1 MHISVIAVILQLIF
15 LEGILSIDNAAV
27 LGAMASRLPD
37 HRMVPWPGLLRF
49 MRRPGRVLLGNQR
62 PAALR
67 VGLLGAYAG
76 RGAMLFFA
84 GLVIAH
90 PWIRLVGAAYLLF
103 LVVRHFAEE
112 FCARSGDV
120 HQGSGAARRQ
130 PRGFWRT
137 VLSIELADLA
147 FSVDNVVAA
156 VALSPA
162 YWVTVIGVG
171 IGIIVMRFAA
181 GIFARMIR
189 WEPALA
195 NGAYILI
202 AAVGVELILESA
214 AGIFLTEMEQF
225 AVSAAIVGGTLLVAR
240 TGLRAVI
247 NRRMAFLPKACA
259 DVCSFRGRIAGSI
272 RGRRPG
278 SPSTPPGRTAPRG
291 SSSAEA

>member
-1 MHISVIAVILQLIF
+1 MHISVLAVILQLIF

-27 LGAMASRLPD
+27 LGAMASRLPGD
-37 HRMVPWPGLLRF
+37 RMVPWPRWLRF
-49 MRRPGRVLLGNQR
+49 MRRPGRVILGGQR
-62 PAALR
+62 EAALR

-90 PWIRLVGAAYLLF
+90 PWIRVAGAAYLLF

-112 FCARSGDV
+112 FCAGTGEKRGEPGVGRS
-120 HQGSGAARRQ
+120 RR
-130 PRGFWRT
+130 RGFWRT
-137 VLSIELADLA
+137 VLSIELADMA

-171 IGIIVMRFAA
+171 IGIIIMRFAA

-202 AAVGVELILESA
+202 AAVGVELVLESA

-240 TGLRAVI
+240 TGLRAPV

-259 DVCSFRGRIAGSI
+259 GICRFFREMAGSSG
-272 RGRRPG
+272 GRRAEEA
-278 SPSTPPGRTAPRG
+278 SSHPGRTGPRG
-291 SSSAEA
+291 SSSGAA

>member
-37 HRMVPWPGLLRF
+37 HRMVPWPRLLRF
-49 MRRPGRVLLGNQR
+49 MRRPGRTLLGNQR
-62 PAALR
+62 SAALR

-76 RGAMLFFA
+76 RGTMLFFA

-90 PWIRLVGAAYLLF
+90 PWIRVVGAAYLLF

-112 FCARSGDV
+112 FCA
-120 HQGSGAARRQ
+120 GSGEGHEGTRAALSK

-181 GIFARMIR
+181 GVFARMIR

-202 AAVGVELILESA
+202 AAVGVELVLESA
-214 AGIFLTEMEQF
+214 AGIYLTEMEQF

-240 TGLRAVI
+240 TSLRARI
-247 NRRMAFLPKACA
+247 NRRMAFFPKACA
-259 DVCSFRGRIAGSI
+259 AICGFFKGITGSAG
-272 RGRRPG
+272 GRRPG
-278 SPSTPPGRTAPRG
+278 PPSSPPGRTAPRG
-291 SSSAEA
+291 SSSAGA

>member
-37 HRMVPWPGLLRF
+37 HRMVPWPRWLRF
-49 MRRPGRVLLGNQR
+49 MRRPGRLLLGNQR

-90 PWIRLVGAAYLLF
+90 PWIRVVGALYLLF

-112 FCARSGDV
+112 FCA
-120 HQGSGAARRQ
+120 GSGEGHDGPRAARRQ
-130 PRGFWRT
+130 PHGFWRT

-162 YWVTVIGVG
+162 YWVTAIGVG
-171 IGIIVMRFAA
+171 IGIIVMRYAA

-214 AGIFLTEMEQF
+214 AGIYLTEMEQF

-240 TGLRAVI
+240 TGLRARI
-247 NRRMAFLPKACA
+247 NRRMAFFPKACA
-259 DVCSFRGRIAGSI
+259 VICGFFKGIAGSP
-272 RGRRPG
+272 RGRGPG
-278 SPSTPPGRTAPRG
+278 APSTPPGRTAPRG

>member
-37 HRMVPWPGLLRF
+37 HRMVPWPRLLRF
-49 MRRPGRVLLGNQR
+49 MRRPGRTLLGNQR
-62 PAALR
+62 SAALR

-90 PWIRLVGAAYLLF
+90 PWIRVVGAAYLLF

-112 FCARSGDV
+112 FCA
-120 HQGSGAARRQ
+120 GSGEGHEEPRAARRKS
-130 PRGFWRT
+130 RGFWRT

-181 GIFARMIR
+181 GVFARMIR

-202 AAVGVELILESA
+202 AAVGVELVLESA
-214 AGIFLTEMEQF
+214 AGIYLTEMEQF
-225 AVSAAIVGGTLLVAR
+225 AISAAIVGGTLLVAR
-240 TGLRAVI
+240 TSLRARI
-247 NRRMAFLPKACA
+247 NRRTAFFPKACA
-259 DVCSFRGRIAGSI
+259 AICGFFRGIAGSL

-278 SPSTPPGRTAPRG
+278 SPSSPPGRTAPRG
-291 SSSAEA
+291 SSSAGA